1 MSGVHQS
8 LKTQAGEI
16 AFRKL
21 AAFGEPEK
29 VLEITR
35 AKIEA
40 RRTIFEGLGSRGV
53 ALTPFLEIGA
63 DIGATTLV
71 LRNEFEGQGFAVD
84 ISRDALKVTPEVA
97 ERLGYDRLPIRICC
111 DARWLPVVDDAVS
124 FVYCLQTLHHF
135 ADPEPV
141 IHEVARVLGPGGHF
155 YFDEEPIRRWLCL
168 NLYRCDRPES
178 LTGFDRWLFRT
189 GLIRYVAEAY
199 IGSLQE
205 VEYGCVENQ
214 TVSLGQWERFF
225 SAIGEVETRL
235 SLFTRDAQYLQ
246 RAFRRLGVPDTTSLR
261 LLANLFGA
269 TLGGLCTS
277 TKSGEPAETKDLT
290 KLVCCPDCKR
300 PLELL
305 HKPSTH
311 FACSRCG
318 AFDVFH
324 GVHVLLR
331 KERSKVLYPKMP
343 ESSPETSSKQEFRW
357 KEDGPPATVAK
368 EHRQPTERRSPHPLT
383 KGAVIKSVSLLNR
396 NDESVDSIRS
406 GELTTIRVEI
416 EFKEDVPKP
425 VVGFIIRTIE
435 NGTASIVYDTNT
447 MWRAQPTAD
456 FHGGDTAVVTY
467 AQQMN
472 LGPGTYY
479 LSTAIASEGA
489 EKFYDWREAV
499 LSFEVEPAPGM
510 QGSVNLNSKIRMELS

>member
-1 MSGVHQS
+1 M
-8 LKTQAGEI
+8 
-16 AFRKL
+16 
-21 AAFGEPEK
+21 
-29 VLEITR
+29 
-35 AKIEA
+35 
-40 RRTIFEGLGSRGV
+40 RRES
-53 ALTPFLEIGA
+53 
-63 DIGATTLV
+63 D
-71 LRNEFEGQGFAVD
+71 GFAWSVG
-84 ISRDALKVTPEVA
+84 A
-97 ERLGYDRLPIRICC
+97 
-111 DARWLPVVDDAVS
+111 
-124 FVYCLQTLHHF
+124 
-135 ADPEPV
+135 
-141 IHEVARVLGPGGHF
+141 
-155 YFDEEPIRRWLCL
+155 
-168 NLYRCDRPES
+168 
-178 LTGFDRWLFRT
+178 
-189 GLIRYVAEAY
+189 
-199 IGSLQE
+199 
-205 VEYGCVENQ
+205 
-214 TVSLGQWERFF
+214 FF

-246 RAFRRLGVPDTTSLR
+246 RAFRRLGVPDDTSLR

-331 KERSKVLYPKMP
+331 KERSKVLYPKML

-357 KEDGPPATVAK
+357 KENGPPATVAK
-368 EHRQPTERRSPHPLT
+368 EHGQPTERRSPHPLT

-435 NGTASIVYDTNT
+435 TDGTASIVYDTNT
-447 MWRAQPTAD
+447 MWRGATYSRFPRRGYRCCHLRPAD
-456 FHGGDTAVVTY
+456 EPGSRYILPEHRDRVRGCGKVLRLARSCPVVRRGGCAWN
-467 AQQMN
+467 AG
-472 LGPGTYY
+472 LCKP
-479 LSTAIASEGA
+479 E
-489 EKFYDWREAV
+489 F
-499 LSFEVEPAPGM
+499 
-510 QGSVNLNSKIRMELS
+510 